1 MPMTPSQQPS
11 PPTGEQTTLSWPL
24 IGFYTSCALV
34 ALGAT
39 IAAASWMWSRSV
51 GGLVAGSVLTIASSV
66 TCLTCLR
73 RARRE

>member
-1 MPMTPSQQPS
+1 MTQTPQHAPRE
-11 PPTGEQTTLSWPL
+11 GEQTTLSWPL

-39 IAAASWMWSRSV
+39 IAAASWMWSRSW
-51 GGLVAGSVLTIASSV
+51 GGLVAGTVVTIASSV

-73 RARRE
+73 KARRE

>member
-1 MPMTPSQQPS
+1 MNQPES
-11 PPTGEQTTLSWPL
+11 RPPRREEQTTLSWPL

-39 IAAASWMWSRSV
+39 VAAASWMWSKSW
-51 GGLVAGSVLTIASSV
+51 GGLVAGSVLTAVSSV

-73 RARRE
+73 RARME

>member
-1 MPMTPSQQPS
+1 MTQPQQPS

-39 IAAASWMWSRSV
+39 IAAASWMWSQSW
-51 GGLVAGSVLTIASSV
+51 GGLVAGSILTVVSSI

-73 RARRE
+73 KARQE

>member
-1 MPMTPSQQPS
+1 MTQTPQHAPSE
-11 PPTGEQTTLSWPL
+11 GEQTTLSWPL

-39 IAAASWMWSRSV
+39 VAAASWMWSRSW
-51 GGLVAGSVLTIASSV
+51 GGLVAGTVVTIASSV

-73 RARRE
+73 KARRE